1 MKKPFIALIAILAC
15 AFSYAQTDQHSTG
28 YSVET
33 VGKVS
38 SLYKYIE
45 LSRQVINEEN
55 IYNPILFSIFNITF
69 FS

>member
-15 AFSYAQTDQHSTG
+15 TFSYAQTGQLSSD

-45 LSRQVINEEN
+45 C
-55 IYNPILFSIFNITF
+55 SIPNKSLI
-69 FS
+69 